1 MRQRGT
7 GRWKGSGRKQ
17 RKTDLERAPIRPGDS
32 VIIEKSGFEFFQT
45 NRVEPRITRRV
56 FVPCSFLSEAA
67 GDFSYAETGG
77 SGGAGARKTEILTN
91 TGRKGEETMI
101 ITLKDG
107 STKEYGSPMSV
118 LDIAKDISEGLGR
131 MATAGEQD
139 GEVVDLRHVVD
150 RDCQLNILTVNDP
163 EGLAAY
169 RHTTSHILAQA
180 VKRLYPQAKLA
191 IGPSIADGF
200 YYDID
205 IDGGFT
211 PEDLEKLESEMKK
224 IIKEALPLRRFTLPR
239 DKAIAFMEERQ
250 EPYKVELI
258 EDLPEGSEISF
269 YEQGEFVDL
278 CAGPHLMSTKPVK
291 AFKLTSLAG
300 AYWRGNEH
308 NKMLTRIYGTA
319 FAKKSDL
326 DDYLTMI
333 EEAKKRDHRKLGK
346 ELGLF
351 MMHDAGPGFPFFL
364 PKGMV
369 LKNTLLDYWRE
380 LHRKNGYEEIS
391 TPIILNRSLWE
402 TSGHWDHYKDNM
414 YTTVIDEQDY
424 AVKPMNCPGGVLV
437 YQSEPRSYR
446 DLPLRLGELGI
457 VHRHEKSGQLHGLMR
472 VRCFTQ
478 DDAHIFMTPEQ
489 MKDEIKGVARLI
501 DEVYSLFGFKYHVE
515 LSTRPEDSMG
525 SDEDWELAT
534 DALRG
539 ALGELGLDYEVNE
552 GDGAFYGPKIDF
564 HLQDSLGR
572 TWQCGTIQLDFQL
585 PLRFQLEYTGADGEK
600 HRPIMIHR
608 VAFGS
613 IERFI
618 GILIEHF
625 AGAFPTWL
633 APVQVKVLPISE
645 KFLDYGEKI
654 RKELEDAG
662 IRAELDVRSE
672 KIGYKIRE
680 AQNQKI
686 PYMLVVGAKEEE
698 QGLVAVRTRQGGD
711 QGQKRLED
719 FIAAVK
725 EEIASRTTQH
735 E

>member
-1 MRQRGT
+1 
-7 GRWKGSGRKQ
+7 
-17 RKTDLERAPIRPGDS
+17 
-32 VIIEKSGFEFFQT
+32 
-45 NRVEPRITRRV
+45 
-56 FVPCSFLSEAA
+56 
-67 GDFSYAETGG
+67 
-77 SGGAGARKTEILTN
+77 
-91 TGRKGEETMI
+91 MI

-107 STKEYGSPMSV
+107 SKKEYSEAKSV
-118 LDIAKDISEGLGR
+118 IDIAADISEGLAR
-131 MATAGEQD
+131 VACAGEVD
-139 GEVVDLRHVVD
+139 GEVVDLRTMLD
-150 RDCQLNILTVNDP
+150 RDCELNILTFDS
-163 EGLAAY
+163 EGGRGAF
-169 RHTTSHILAQA
+169 RHTTSHIMAQA
-180 VKRLYPQAKLA
+180 IKRLYPDVKLA
-191 IGPSIADGF
+191 IGPSIDDGF

-205 IDGGFT
+205 SEESIT
-211 PEDLEKLESEMKK
+211 AEDLTKIEAEMKK
-224 IIKEALPLRRFTLPR
+224 IVKENLAITRFTKPR
-239 DKAIAFMEERQ
+239 TEAIEYFKEKN

-258 EDLPEGSEISF
+258 EDLPEDAEISF
-269 YEQGEFVDL
+269 YQQGEFVDL

-300 AYWRGNEH
+300 AYWRGSEK
-308 NKMLTRIYGTA
+308 NKMLTRIYGTS
-319 FAKKSDL
+319 FTKKADL
-326 DDYLTMI
+326 DEYITRL

-351 MMHDAGPGFPFFL
+351 MMREEGPGFPFFL

-380 LHRKNGYEEIS
+380 IHEKAGYVEIS
-391 TPIILNRSLWE
+391 TPIMLSRHLWE
-402 TSGHWDHYKDNM
+402 TSGHWDHYKENM
-414 YTTVIDEQDY
+414 YTTVIDDTDF
-424 AVKPMNCPGGVLV
+424 AIKPMNCPGGILV
-437 YQSEPRSYR
+437 YKSEPRSYK
-446 DLPLRLGELGI
+446 DLPLRMGELGL

-478 DDAHIFMTPEQ
+478 DDAHIFMMPEQ
-489 MKDEIKGVARLI
+489 IRDEIKSVAKLI
-501 DEVYSLFGFKYHVE
+501 DSVYQLFGFKYHVE

-525 SDEDWELAT
+525 SDEDWEMAT
-534 DALRG
+534 EGLRG
-539 ALGELGLDYEVNE
+539 ALDDLGLDYVVNE

-564 HLQDSLGR
+564 HLEDSIGR

-585 PLRFQLEYTGADGEK
+585 PLRFECEYTGADGEK

-645 KFLDYGEKI
+645 KHMDYAEKVLGAL
-654 RKELEDAG
+654 KDAG
-662 IRAELDVRSE
+662 IRAEVDSRAE

-680 AQNQKI
+680 ARLQKI

-698 QGLVAVRTRQGGD
+698 EGKVAVRSRFLGD
-711 QGQKRLED
+711 EGAKSLDE
-719 FIAAVK
+719 FIASIK
-725 EEIASRTTQH
+725 EEIRNRENRKVEVT